1 MIFPQDKLLEIHREI
16 DLVLSKFSEF
26 ETKYQSQINNVHPF
40 YSKSALNLIHYLA
53 LRSFRVDRFQE
64 KLSEIGLPNITGSE
78 NNILTSVLGL
88 KTLICSLLNIEVN
101 NAIYSTIFLS
111 NKEAKQLLKTNTRSL
126 FGPKK
131 NNRKTN
137 IMVTQPT
144 IAATDKEFTKSL
156 IETGM
161 NCARINCAHDDE
173 IVWRQIIQNIKEND
187 ELCKVT
193 MDLGGPKLRTGKMT
207 PGHKVIRIKPKR
219 NTLGQVTIPAKIWL
233 APYGLLPPENE
244 TADVIIPV
252 NKKWLKKTSEGSFII
267 FKDSRDKKCRID
279 IIRIDGKGRWAS
291 CSDSAFVTTGT
302 LLNVFFEK
310 KSTAEIHSVHELLP
324 LEEVIFLYE
333 NDLLRL
339 DKNSILGAPAAY
351 NSEGELELLPHISC
365 TLPQIFESIKIGEL
379 IYFDDGKIEGI
390 IQEVYKEALIVK
402 ITSTKKN
409 GGKLKAD
416 KGINLPDSD
425 LKINGLTEKDKKDLK
440 FVAKHSDLVNFS
452 FVNTKND
459 VQGLLNELKKLKAN
473 VGIILKIETKEAFR
487 NLPSILLKGME
498 NYPIGVMIAR
508 GDLAIETGW
517 KNFAIIQEEILQL
530 CDAAHLPDIWATQ
543 VLENLAKKGIPTRA
557 EITDAGMSQR
567 AECVMLNKGP
577 YIIKAVKMLDKILRR
592 MEKIQ
597 KKKRTILPKL
607 EFTKDL

>member
-1 MIFPQDKLLEIHREI
+1 MLFPKNKLVEIHHEI
-16 DLVLSKFSEF
+16 DLVLCKFSEF
-26 ETKYQSQINNVHPF
+26 EIKYQDQINNVHPN

-53 LRSFRVDRFQE
+53 LRSFRVDQFQE
-64 KLSEIGLPNITGSE
+64 KLSEIGLPNISGSE
-78 NNILTSVLGL
+78 NNILSSVLGL
-88 KTLICSLLNIEVN
+88 KTLISSLLKIEIDIT
-101 NAIYSTIFLS
+101 IYSNIFLN
-111 NKEAKQLLKTNTRSL
+111 NKEAKQLLKRNTKSL
-126 FGPKK
+126 FGSKK
-131 NNRKTN
+131 NRRKTN

-144 IAATDKEFTKSL
+144 IAATNKEFAESL
-156 IETGM
+156 IDAGM
-161 NCARINCAHDDE
+161 NCARVNCAHDNE
-173 IVWRQIIQNIKEND
+173 IIWKQIIDNIKEID
-187 ELCKVT
+187 TDCKVT
-193 MDLGGPKLRTGKMT
+193 MDLGGPKLRTGKMN
-207 PGHKVIRIKPKR
+207 PGHKVIHIKPKR
-219 NTLGQVTIPAKIWL
+219 NTLGQVTVPAKIWL
-233 APYGLLPPENE
+233 APYGTLPPENE
-244 TADVIIPV
+244 IADAIIPV

-267 FKDSRDKKCRID
+267 FRDSRNKKCRIN
-279 IIRIDGKGRWAS
+279 ITKIDGKGRWAS
-291 CSDSAFVTTGT
+291 CSDSSFVTTGT

-339 DKNSILGAPAAY
+339 DKNPILGSPATY
-351 NSEGELELLPHISC
+351 NTSGEVEILPHISC
-365 TLPQIFESIKIGEL
+365 TLPKVFDSIKIGEL

-390 IQEVYKEALIVK
+390 IKEIFDEHLIVK
-402 ITSTKKN
+402 ITSTKNN

-416 KGINLPDSD
+416 KGINLPNTKLNFS
-425 LKINGLTEKDKKDLK
+425 GLTAKDKEDLK
-440 FVAKHSDLVNFS
+440 FVAKYSDLVNFS
-452 FVNTKND
+452 FVNTKKD
-459 VQGLLNELKKLKAN
+459 VQGLLNELKRLNAN
-473 VGIILKIETKEAFR
+473 LGIILKIETKQAFK

-530 CDAAHLPDIWATQ
+530 CDAAHLPDVWATQ

-577 YIIKAVKMLDKILRR
+577 YILKAVKMLDKILRR

-597 KKKRTILPKL
+597 KKKRAILPKL